1 MLSVSGKPER
11 LAGLLVD
18 VRAAEADIA
27 QHAVVELVEAVAL
40 PGAVLPE
47 QERVEAARERP
58 ENGRRRMV
66 ATSVRKG

>member
-1 MLSVSGKPER
+1 MR
-11 LAGLLVD
+11 LLVD
-18 VRAAEADIA
+18 IGAAEADVA
-27 QHAVVELVEAVAL
+27 QHAIVELAQAVAL
-40 PGAVLPE
+40 AGAVLPE